1 MLENIVIDVD
11 EDCVPFPKKP
21 KKVVANVN
29 YKFKE
34 IWVMKMPWAKPIFN
48 NVGLVCIVRC
58 CVCTKIERRKKI
70 WLLIGIPL
78 KTCKQEERF

>member
-21 KKVVANVN
+21 KKVVANMN

-34 IWVMKMPWAKPIFN
+34 IWVMKMPWAKPIF
-48 NVGLVCIVRC
+48 
-58 CVCTKIERRKKI
+58 
-70 WLLIGIPL
+70 
-78 KTCKQEERF
+78 